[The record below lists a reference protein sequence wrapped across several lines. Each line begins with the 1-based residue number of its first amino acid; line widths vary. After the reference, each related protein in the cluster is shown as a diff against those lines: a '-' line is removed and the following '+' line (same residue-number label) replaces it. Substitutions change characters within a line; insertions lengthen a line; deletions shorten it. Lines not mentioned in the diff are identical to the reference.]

1 MKHLQQRFRVS
12 ERRACRVV
20 GQPRSSQRHV
30 SEKVTKDAAL
40 SERIVSISRENPRY
54 GYRRVWALLRR
65 EGWEVNKKRVQ
76 RLWREADLKV
86 PAKQHKRRRRSE
98 GSSHNGCTK
107 RRAEYPG
114 HVWSYDFAMDSTED
128 ASHWLRIF
136 GAESGGGTI
145 SSVQRYEVF
154 FSAIKDAPISERS
167 GESSSTEARRPSG
180 TSGRTG

>member
-1 MKHLQQRFRVS
+1 MFARVS
-12 ERRACRVV
+12 TYEGRPEQLDEMHHEGMEHVLPALEMQDGFSGGLVLADRQSGKFVV
-20 GQPRSSQRHV
+20 V
-30 SEKVTKDAAL
+30 TLWESE
-40 SERIVSISRENPRY
+40 
-54 GYRRVWALLRR
+54 
-65 EGWEVNKKRVQ
+65 Q
-76 RLWREADLKV
+76 
-86 PAKQHKRRRRSE
+86 
-98 GSSHNGCTK
+98 
-107 RRAEYPG
+107 
-114 HVWSYDFAMDSTED
+114 AMDSTED